1 MHRSIF
7 LAACA
12 LTVVACGGSDKPAQD
27 PTTTSAVAPMD
38 STPTAS
44 SASAPSTD
52 TSSSST
58 AGNAVDTPTSM
69 ANTSSNGQTATGGSQ
84 TTPPQPTQPTQ
95 PSAGAVVVG
104 NPGVANQTSNA
115 DNTKVNDRD
124 RHGALTPMD
133 QGNSSSETQITASI
147 RKAVVGDK
155 TLSFTAKNVKI
166 ITTGTK
172 VTLRG
177 PVKTDQEKSTIETA
191 ARQTSGVTM
200 VDDQIE
206 VKK

>member
-84 TTPPQPTQPTQ
+84 TTPPQPTQ